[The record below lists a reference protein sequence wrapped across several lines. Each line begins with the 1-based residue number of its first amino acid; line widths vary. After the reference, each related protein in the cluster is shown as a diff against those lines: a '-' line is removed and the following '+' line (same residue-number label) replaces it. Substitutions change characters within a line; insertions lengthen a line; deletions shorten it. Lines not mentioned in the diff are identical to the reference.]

1 MALEDPEFGIAPRGY
16 DCLEVDTL
24 VDQIEGTLAGT
35 AGAGA
40 VTPDAVRSARFTTV
54 VRGYGVAEVDAYLDE
69 VVVEL
74 ERRAVEPVEPVAAAG
89 WVVPAGSA
97 AAAEPVVPPEPMVPV
112 EPVEPVAKSKAE
124 LRRERTEL
132 LRCSELPAGERF
144 KRVTNPFSG
153 GYAVEEVD
161 AFVNRARK
169 LGAKLS
175 GGEVCVAWFPP
186 SKTGYA
192 ADVVDDWLGRL
203 GKNLDLAAQAR

>member
-1 MALEDPEFGIAPRGY
+1 M
-16 DCLEVDTL
+16 
-24 VDQIEGTLAGT
+24 
-35 AGAGA
+35 
-40 VTPDAVRSARFTTV
+40 FTTV

-74 ERRAVEPVEPVAAAG
+74 ERRAVEPATDPV
-89 WVVPAGSA
+89 VQ
-97 AAAEPVVPPEPMVPV
+97 AEPVDLAK
-112 EPVEPVAKSKAE
+112 PVEPVAKSKTE

-132 LRCSELPAGERF
+132 LRCSELPAGQRF
-144 KRVTNPFSG
+144 ERVTNPFSG

-175 GGEVCVAWFPP
+175 GAEVCVAWFPP
-186 SKTGYA
+186 SRTGYA
-192 ADVVDDWLGRL
+192 ADIVDDWLGRL